1 MELYQKLIAYV
12 KAHYPWCRT
21 VSAIELKALQLHAS
35 RVSENPSLD
44 GYSQFHPKIVVHEK
58 TNEQEEKH
66 MCASQ
71 NHINR
76 MRELIEQL
84 RAADVAYYR
93 DDNPTMTDRDYDRL
107 TDELKALET
116 STGLILSGSPT
127 QTVSGEILE
136 ELMPVRHSKP
146 MLSAD
151 KTKSVDDLIR
161 FAGEHAVM
169 VSWKMDGLTLVLRY
183 GQGKLQQAITRG
195 REGIIGEDV
204 THTVRTFLNVPLT
217 VPTTEP
223 FEVRGE
229 GVISWAN
236 FEKINLSLEEPYSH
250 PRNLAAG
257 SVRKLDPRESAKR
270 HLEFFA
276 FDLVSRNLERH
287 SKLSQQQ
294 FLESNGFAVVP
305 YVFLDVHGDAEAIR
319 ETIDS
324 FDPKKYAYPVDGII
338 MEYDDIEYGTSLG
351 ATGHHENRLIALK
364 WEDELHETECTGLD
378 IATTR
383 TGMVSLTATFKPVEI
398 DGAMVSRAYVHNYD
412 IFKNLALGIGDKLMV
427 YQANMIIPQIAEN
440 LTKSGSIGVPQKC
453 PCCGSQ
459 LWIHTSSGGTKQL
472 YCENPTCAAKLVRK
486 FTHFCEKTR
495 MNIEGLSET
504 TLQKFIGHGWIRN
517 FGDLYDLEKHRE
529 EIITTEGFGVKSFER
544 LQASIEKSRHCTLA
558 KFIAGLGIPMVGR
571 HAGRDLDRYFHGSWE
586 EFESAINSSFD
597 FTRLPDFGVT
607 MHNNIYTWYADKNE
621 AKLWR
626 PLLTKIEF
634 VKENTAMNIN
644 TTNPFAGKTVVAT
657 GKLQNY
663 TRDGIQMKLLSLGA
677 KPASSVSKNT
687 DYLIV
692 GEKAGSKLT
701 KAQQLGV
708 PTLTEQEFEDM
719 IAE

>member
-66 MCASQ
+66 MSASQ

-116 STGLILSGSPT
+116 STGLVLSGSPT

>member
-66 MCASQ
+66 MSASQ

-93 DDNPTMTDRDYDRL
+93 DDNPTMTDRDYDRF

>member
-1 MELYQKLIAYV
+1 M
-12 KAHYPWCRT
+12 
-21 VSAIELKALQLHAS
+21 S
-35 RVSENPSLD
+35 
-44 GYSQFHPKIVVHEK
+44 
-58 TNEQEEKH
+58 
-66 MCASQ
+66 ASQ

-236 FEKINLSLEEPYSH
+236 FEKINLSLEELYSH